1 MVIYSAPVSK
11 PISKLKLG
19 PRREVVRVEW
29 NKMTREQK
37 TAYLTEQQAEIRR
50 TEALLKRFERL
61 TERWLN
67 NVKRKL
73 PRELAPKYIT
83 RGGSET
89 CPPVK
94 MRAV

>member
-1 MVIYSAPVSK
+1 MSK

-37 TAYLTEQQAEIRR
+37 AAYLAEQQAEIRR
-50 TEALLKRFERL
+50 TEALIKRFERL

-67 NVKRKL
+67 NVKAQAAK
-73 PRELAPKYIT
+73 K
-83 RGGSET
+83 
-89 CPPVK
+89 
-94 MRAV
+94 

>member
-1 MVIYSAPVSK
+1 VSK

-29 NKMTREQK
+29 NKMTPAQK
-37 TAYLTEQQAEIRR
+37 AEYLVKQQAEIRR

-67 NVKRKL
+67 NVKAQAAK
-73 PRELAPKYIT
+73 K
-83 RGGSET
+83 
-89 CPPVK
+89 
-94 MRAV
+94 

>member
-1 MVIYSAPVSK
+1 MIYSAPVSK

-37 TAYLTEQQAEIRR
+37 VEYLVKQQAEIRR

-67 NVKRKL
+67 NVKAQAAK
-73 PRELAPKYIT
+73 K
-83 RGGSET
+83 
-89 CPPVK
+89 
-94 MRAV
+94 

>member
-1 MVIYSAPVSK
+1 MSK

-37 TAYLTEQQAEIRR
+37 AAYLVQQQAEIRR
-50 TEALLKRFERL
+50 TEALIKRFERL

-67 NVKRKL
+67 NVKAQAAK
-73 PRELAPKYIT
+73 K
-83 RGGSET
+83 
-89 CPPVK
+89 
-94 MRAV
+94 